1 MPTLH
6 AFGDSFTFG
15 HELSDCPT
23 NSYPT
28 HSNLTFAALFAK
40 YMGFDYKCHAIGFSA
55 NNQILRQ
62 IKHANIERYDTVL
75 VMWSFA
81 VRYAFML
88 NKGYY
93 TLGTWDP
100 NHRWWWEN
108 VDQHPEQCL
117 DRSIDSILAAQ
128 TIVENI
134 GCNWTFICNNIELQ
148 NEIQYNSKWLNK
160 FRWLFLP
167 KDHEMINALDGS
179 HPGDAVHEDVF
190 NILRKRYNG

>member
-6 AFGDSFTFG
+6 AFGDSFTYG

-23 NSYPT
+23 NT
-28 HSNLTFAALFAK
+28 HPSHSKLTYAALFAK
-40 YMGFDYKCHAIGFSA
+40 YRQLDYKCHAIGFSA

-62 IKHANIERYDTVL
+62 IKQADIQPDDSCI
-75 VMWSFA
+75 VMWSFP
-81 VRYAFML
+81 VRYALML
-88 NKGYY
+88 EKGYY

-128 TIVENI
+128 TIMDSI
-134 GCNWTFICNNIELQ
+134 RCDWLFMCNNIELQ
-148 NEIQYNSKWLNK
+148 EEIQYNSKWLNK

-167 KDHEMINALDGS
+167 KHHEMINAPDY
-179 HPGDAVHEDVF
+179 HPGDSVHKDVF
-190 NILRKRYNG
+190 NILRKRYHG